1 MGKGIL
7 SSERDRPVNKE
18 LHSVRLDKRCV
29 YEALSRG
36 EYIGGSHSVCLW
48 EVQKR
53 LLPIE
58 KEIIHEDIDA
68 LRKLTRSLCLEV
80 PDT

>member
-1 MGKGIL
+1 M
-7 SSERDRPVNKE
+7 
-18 LHSVRLDKRCV
+18 
-29 YEALSRG
+29 YEALSQG
-36 EYIGGSHSVCLW
+36 EYTGGSHSVCLW

-58 KEIIHEDIDA
+58 KEIIREDIDA